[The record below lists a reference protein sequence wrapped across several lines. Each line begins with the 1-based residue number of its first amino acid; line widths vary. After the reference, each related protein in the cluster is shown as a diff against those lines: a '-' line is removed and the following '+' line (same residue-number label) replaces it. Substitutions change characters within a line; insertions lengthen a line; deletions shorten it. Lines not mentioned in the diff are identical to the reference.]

1 MATKTRPGVDAKMP
15 PSSSSVNKRDLA
27 NAPAL
32 RRRGFSAAM
41 TARMTERLFDAISG
55 QLQAGG
61 RVEIRDFG
69 TFFLSERAARFARN
83 PRTGEVIEIPA
94 KRVPRF
100 RPGRRL
106 AQMVNAD

>member
-1 MATKTRPGVDAKMP
+1 MKT
-15 PSSSSVNKRDLA
+15 PSPSVNKRDLA
-27 NAPAL
+27 SAVAL

-41 TARMTERLFDAISG
+41 TARMTGRLFDAITQ
-55 QLQAGG
+55 QLQSGG
-61 RVEIRDFG
+61 RVEIRHFG

-83 PRTGEVIEIPA
+83 PGTGETIEIPA

>member
-1 MATKTRPGVDAKMP
+1 MR
-15 PSSSSVNKRDLA
+15 KRDLA
-27 NAPAL
+27 QSLSL

-41 TARMTERLFDAISG
+41 TAQMTEQIFAAITR
-55 QLQAGG
+55 QLKSGG
-61 RVEIRDFG
+61 RVEIRHFG
-69 TFFLSERAARFARN
+69 SFFLSERAARYARN
-83 PRTGEVIEIPA
+83 PRTGDTIEIPA

>member
-1 MATKTRPGVDAKMP
+1 
-15 PSSSSVNKRDLA
+15 
-27 NAPAL
+27 
-32 RRRGFSAAM
+32 M
-41 TARMTERLFDAISG
+41 TARMTERLFDAITK
-55 QLQAGG
+55 QLQSGG

-69 TFFLSERAARFARN
+69 TFFLSERAARYARN
-83 PRTGEVIEIPA
+83 PRTGETIEIPA